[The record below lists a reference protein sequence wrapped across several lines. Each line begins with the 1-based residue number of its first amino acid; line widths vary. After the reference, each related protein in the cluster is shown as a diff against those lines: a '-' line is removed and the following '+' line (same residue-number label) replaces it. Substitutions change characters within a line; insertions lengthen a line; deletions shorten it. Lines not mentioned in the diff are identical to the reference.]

1 MRTIHTRMCFH
12 IFFSLKK
19 ILKTLPTHF
28 LCPIF
33 FPHSFPLFF
42 PVRQKKFWYAI
53 SFSQQKILDFP
64 LFKISPHPFLF
75 LHFSDPLHQKKIKK
89 IALYFAFKKK
99 WFSSHL
105 DVNQFLNFKE
115 DKKEKIKIIKLI
127 TVWVKI

>member
-99 WFSSHL
+99 MIFFPFGGQSIFEFQIGQKGK
-105 DVNQFLNFKE
+105 NKNN
-115 DKKEKIKIIKLI
+115 KIDYCLG
-127 TVWVKI
+127 